1 MKTFKRILAIIA
13 LIFLIFGIKF
23 CYEIAYSPYNTAIS
37 HSDRMTIFYRPGC
50 SRCHKVLPKL
60 LLPAYFS
67 LKRDYFINANELTD
81 KQLNKIGL
89 YRTPGFY
96 THGKIYQTVDE
107 SKIRDLWSQ
116 R

>member
-37 HSDRMTIFYRPGC
+37 HSDRMTVFYRPGC

-81 KQLNKIGL
+81 KQINKIGL
-89 YRTPGFY
+89 TITPGFY
-96 THGKIYQTVDE
+96 THGKIYQTVDK
-107 SKIRDLWSQ
+107 SKIRYLWSQ

>member
-37 HSDRMTIFYRPGC
+37 HSDRMTVFYRPGC

-67 LKRDYFINANELTD
+67 LKRDYFMQTNLLINN
-81 KQLNKIGL
+81 
-89 YRTPGFY
+89 
-96 THGKIYQTVDE
+96 
-107 SKIRDLWSQ
+107 SIRLD
-116 R
+116 